1 MKNRAGQFVPQ
12 EGGYSAFVPA
22 PLPPVPPIRYD
33 DETHMLVSE
42 ADRALARLDG
52 IAFVLP
58 NPDLFVEMYLTRE
71 ALLSSQIEGTQT
83 SLEEVLKFSAGMSKK
98 SDPENE
104 RVVSNYVK
112 ATHQALDALRTADGL
127 TLDIIRAAHGTLM
140 ENTRGG
146 DLSPGEFRRAQNYVG
161 RPGTALADAPFIP
174 PPPEAVPAAMQEL
187 QRFINQKGSMPPLV
201 KAALV
206 HAQFETIHPFR
217 DGNGRIGR
225 LLITLYLCMRGI
237 LDRPLLCMSY
247 FLKKQRKD
255 YYDSLMQVR
264 LDGDWERWVKFF
276 LRVVAETSKESAATA
291 GDIIRLKDRL
301 LQQLVQSRIATA
313 SSVGLLERLFH
324 NPNVTVPDV
333 VRELGV
339 SRVTAFQ
346 LLRRFERAGILREKS
361 GTQKRRQFVLQ
372 DYVAILERGT
382 EQ

>member
-1 MKNRAGQFVPQ
+1 MNERAGRFVPQ
-12 EGGYSAFVPA
+12 EGGYRAFIPA
-22 PLPPVPPIRYD
+22 SLPPVPPVEYD

-58 NPDLFVEMYLTRE
+58 NPDMFVEMYLTRE

-112 ATHQALDALRTADGL
+112 ATHQALAALSANGL
-127 TLDIIRAAHGTLM
+127 TLDIIKAIHGTLM
-140 ENTRGG
+140 EKTRGG
-146 DLSPGEFRRAQNYVG
+146 NLSPGEFRRTQNYVG
-161 RPGTALADAPFIP
+161 RPGLALADAPFVP

-187 QRFINQKGSMPPLV
+187 LDFANQQGAVPPLV
-201 KAALV
+201 KAALI

-225 LLITLYLCMRGI
+225 MLITLYLCMRGI

-247 FLKKQRKD
+247 FLKKQQTE
-255 YYDSLMQVR
+255 YYDRLMQVR
-264 LDGDWERWVKFF
+264 LNGDWEQWVKFF

-291 GDIIRLKDRL
+291 GDIIKLKERL
-301 LQQLVQSRIATA
+301 LQQLVQRRIATA
-313 SSVGLLERLFH
+313 SAVGLLERLFRE
-324 NPNVTVPDV
+324 PYVGVPEV
-333 VRELGV
+333 VREFGV
-339 SRVTAFQ
+339 SRVTASQ
-346 LLRRFERAGILREKS
+346 LLGRFEEAGILREVT
-361 GTQKRRQFVLQ
+361 GTQKRRRFVLQ
-372 DYVAILERGT
+372 DYVTILSRGT